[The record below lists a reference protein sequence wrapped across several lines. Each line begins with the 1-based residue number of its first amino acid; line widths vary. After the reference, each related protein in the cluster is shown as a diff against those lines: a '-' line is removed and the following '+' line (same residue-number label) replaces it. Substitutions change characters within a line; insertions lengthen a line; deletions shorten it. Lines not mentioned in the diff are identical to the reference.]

1 MIIMEIH
8 DIHFLKLS
16 KSDIILY
23 YSSIC
28 NVNMQNTKGRLYVV
42 GVGPGHHDH
51 MTFRARQVIEESQI
65 IIGYETYVS
74 LIEDLIGGKEV
85 YRYPMTQEVDR
96 ANQAIEFAEKGRIV
110 SLVSSGDPGIYGMV
124 GLIYEILADKKWNN
138 QNGIYVE
145 CVPGVSSLNSC
156 SALIGS
162 PLMTDFAVVS
172 MSDLLVP
179 WEIIVKRVEAAAL
192 GDYVTVIYNP
202 ASKRRIHQ
210 LKDTRD
216 IFLRYRKPETPVAIV
231 KGAFRE
237 SQKVVV
243 TTLEKLLE
251 YDEML
256 GMITTV
262 IIGNSS
268 TFNYNGLMINP
279 RGYKSKYDLVSETTK
294 TIN

>member
-1 MIIMEIH
+1 
-8 DIHFLKLS
+8 
-16 KSDIILY
+16 
-23 YSSIC
+23 
-28 NVNMQNTKGRLYVV
+28 MQNTKGRLYVV

>member
-1 MIIMEIH
+1 LTLGLE
-8 DIHFLKLS
+8 
-16 KSDIILY
+16 IILY
-23 YSSIC
+23 YSGIS
-28 NVNMQNTKGRLYVV
+28 NVYMQNTKGRLYVV

-51 MTFRARQVIEESQI
+51 MTFRAKQVIEESEI
-65 IIGYETYVS
+65 IVGYDTYVS
-74 LIEDLIGGKEV
+74 LVEDLIEGKEV
-85 YRYPMTQEVDR
+85 YRYAMTQEVDR

-124 GLIYEILADKKWNN
+124 GLIYEILADRKWKHDE
-138 QNGIYVE
+138 GIYVE

-156 SALIGS
+156 AALIGS

-202 ASKRRIHQ
+202 ASKKRIHQ
-210 LKDTRD
+210 LKDTKD
-216 IFLRYRKPETPVAIV
+216 IFLKYRKPDTPVAIV
-231 KGAFRE
+231 KGAFRD
-237 SQKVVV
+237 SQKIVV
-243 TTLEKLLE
+243 TTLEKLLD
-251 YDEML
+251 YNDML

-279 RGYKSKYDLVSETTK
+279 RGYKSKYELVPGTTK
-294 TIN
+294 SIN